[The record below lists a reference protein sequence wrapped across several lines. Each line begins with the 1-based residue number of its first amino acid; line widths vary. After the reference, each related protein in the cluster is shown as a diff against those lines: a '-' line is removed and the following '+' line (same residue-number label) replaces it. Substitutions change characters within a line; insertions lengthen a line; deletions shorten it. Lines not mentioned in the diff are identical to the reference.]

1 MHTVQHISRILPIG
15 NAKNSQENYDAEYFR
30 KRIPVLNTLDVTDD
44 VIVKNRVLLLEHIR
58 QDSIC
63 RNCKGFN
70 SCGKEGD
77 MRGFEQTLLTYGN
90 QSELVSSVVRCT
102 PYKESILRDKVQ
114 RYAAFSGFVAQD
126 SKFKFGNFPQE
137 QMKRHPKLYAYA
149 REFAEKFTPGDSR
162 TGAYLF
168 GPPGVG
174 KTHLLLA
181 VLNRLK
187 ERGIA
192 CLIFRSDSVYD
203 RMRHIIADDGDLEP
217 MLEAFANVPVLGID
231 EFAQERA
238 NDFTMEKLFRVVNH
252 RFHAGLPTWFT
263 SNYSPPDIYKRNKDD
278 VHDLAG
284 PLRSRVMQM
293 AILARVEGDDARQ
306 KNLKS
311 LN

>member
-1 MHTVQHISRILPIG
+1 MQHISRILPTG
-15 NAKNSQENYDAEYFR
+15 SVESSESYDAQYFR
-30 KRIPVLNTLDVTDD
+30 RRIPLLNTLSVTDE
-44 VIVKNRVLLLEHIR
+44 VIVRNRVLLLEFIR
-58 QDSIC
+58 QDTIC
-63 RNCKGFN
+63 KNCKGFN
-70 SCGKEGD
+70 LCGKEGD
-77 MRGFEQTLLTYGN
+77 MQGFEQTLLTYGG
-90 QSELVSSVVRCT
+90 ELVSSVVRCA
-102 PYKESILRDKVQ
+102 PYHESVLRDKVH

-126 SKFKFGNFPQE
+126 SKFKFANFPQE
-137 QMKRHPKLYAYA
+137 QVKRHPKLYAYA

-162 TGAYLF
+162 TGVYLF

-187 ERGIA
+187 ERGVA
-192 CLIFRSDSVYD
+192 CLIFRSDSAYD

-263 SNYSPPDIYKRNKDD
+263 SNYSPPDIYKRNNDD

-311 LN
+311 LT